1 MPGVGE
7 TTDRVGEE
15 ILPGGGETNECEATY
30 SISSVA
36 AVRARPSSTDGGRL
50 KIPCDGLEDD
60 ELETRLVVGA
70 VEGATASVDEE
81 ADRTRDV

>member
-1 MPGVGE
+1 MLGVGE

-15 ILPGGGETNECEATY
+15 ILSGGGETNECEATY

-36 AVRARPSSTDGGRL
+36 AVRARPSSADGGRL
-50 KIPCDGLEDD
+50 KIPCGGLEDD
-60 ELETRLVVGA
+60 ELETRLVVGT

-81 ADRTRDV
+81 ADRIRDV

>member
-1 MPGVGE
+1 MLGVGE

-36 AVRARPSSTDGGRL
+36 AVRARPSSTDGRL

-60 ELETRLVVGA
+60 ELDTRLVVGA

>member
-1 MPGVGE
+1 MLGAGE
-7 TTDRVGEE
+7 PTDRVGEE

-30 SISSVA
+30 SISSV